1 MLRVNC
7 EAVMWKITTRG
18 FTLEEVVIM
27 AVMNLLTS
35 VDRLPNARTGVVEM
49 KRRSRMDLNSIK
61 RTILAAVGVLALSS
75 VNAVAQEIRS
85 AISLQGTGFFTK
97 DADGNGIRQ
106 HATDTGGFL
115 VGYRYNFNR
124 WLAAEANYGY
134 DRNTQI
140 YFGGTGARVE
150 SNIHQITGSAVVNLA
165 SFARLQPYALAGG
178 GALVFD
184 PTGNAE
190 GNFAGATTET
200 RGRIRLRRSCR
211 LRFHQA
217 HLVTGRVPWLRIQ
230 STRFQSRGLEY
241 RQLDAYGATV
251 SRHRLPLLIS
261 RGLRRGT
268 GVQPNTRATS
278 ATEKTMH
285 LQSPCRRPACPL

>member
-85 AISLQGTGFFTK
+85 EISLQGTGFFTK

-140 YFGGTGARVE
+140 YLGGKGTRVE
-150 SNIHQITGSAVVNLA
+150 SNIHMITAQAVHKSQNLAMTQPSAV
-165 SFARLQPYALAGG
+165 
-178 GALVFD
+178 
-184 PTGNAE
+184 T
-190 GNFAGATTET
+190 
-200 RGRIRLRRSCR
+200 CR
-211 LRFHQA
+211 TH
-217 HLVTGRVPWLRIQ
+217 
-230 STRFQSRGLEY
+230 
-241 RQLDAYGATV
+241 
-251 SRHRLPLLIS
+251 
-261 RGLRRGT
+261 
-268 GVQPNTRATS
+268 
-278 ATEKTMH
+278 
-285 LQSPCRRPACPL
+285 